1 MSCDCG
7 QQKDRYKG
15 AGGNEE
21 GQGLFDSNSQLKR
34 MALMLMGIKQGDTV
48 KVTGKGEE
56 EDTAAASVEAFFTA
70 DL

>member
-1 MSCDCG
+1 
-7 QQKDRYKG
+7 
-15 AGGNEE
+15 
-21 GQGLFDSNSQLKR
+21 

-56 EDTAAASVEAFFTA
+56 EDTASAAVEAFFTA

>member
-1 MSCDCG
+1 
-7 QQKDRYKG
+7 
-15 AGGNEE
+15 
-21 GQGLFDSNSQLKR
+21 

-56 EDTAAASVEAFFTA
+56 ENTAAAAAEVFFTA

>member
-1 MSCDCG
+1 
-7 QQKDRYKG
+7 
-15 AGGNEE
+15 
-21 GQGLFDSNSQLKR
+21 

-70 DL
+70 DI

>member
-1 MSCDCG
+1 
-7 QQKDRYKG
+7 
-15 AGGNEE
+15 
-21 GQGLFDSNSQLKR
+21 

-56 EDTAAASVEAFFTA
+56 EDTAASAVEAFFTA